1 MGIHEVIET
10 GWTATTITYNRNMK
24 SETASRI
31 LSLNHQF
38 YQSFAE
44 DFSETR
50 QRLQPGVLSLVNRF
64 QSESSILDLGCGN
77 GELAHEL
84 ARKDFSGSYLGTDF
98 SSNLLQK
105 AGLGIPAE
113 FAAEFLE
120 LDLSETDWS
129 GLLPGT
135 PFDVVLSFAALHH
148 IPGHDGRKNVCN
160 NIRRHISDQGC
171 FFHSNWQFLRSP
183 RLQRRIIPWNE
194 AGFSEKDLDE
204 GDYLLD
210 WRRGGMGTRYVHH
223 FTPEELSLLADE
235 SGFRIK
241 ESFFSDGK
249 EGDLSIY
256 QVWEPV

>member
-1 MGIHEVIET
+1 MGINEAIET
-10 GWTATTITYNRNMK
+10 GWTAATITYNRNMK
-24 SETASRI
+24 PETAIRI

-77 GELAHEL
+77 GELAREL

-113 FAAEFLE
+113 FPAEFLE

-148 IPGHDGRKNVCN
+148 VPGHEGRKNVCN

-183 RLQRRIIPWNE
+183 RLLRRIIPWNE

>member
-1 MGIHEVIET
+1 MGINEAIET
-10 GWTATTITYNRNMK
+10 GWTAATITYNRNMK
-24 SETASRI
+24 PETASRI

-77 GELAHEL
+77 GELAREL

-113 FAAEFLE
+113 FPAEFLE

-148 IPGHDGRKNVCN
+148 VPGHEGRKNVCN

-183 RLQRRIIPWNE
+183 RLLRRIIPWNE

>member
-1 MGIHEVIET
+1 
-10 GWTATTITYNRNMK
+10 MK
-24 SETASRI
+24 PETASRI

-77 GELAHEL
+77 GELAREL

-113 FAAEFLE
+113 FPAEFLE

-148 IPGHDGRKNVCN
+148 VPGHEGRKNVCN

-183 RLQRRIIPWNE
+183 RLLRRIIPWNE

>member
-1 MGIHEVIET
+1 MGIKATI
-10 GWTATTITYNRNMK
+10 GTASTISYNRIMK
-24 SETASRI
+24 SEAASRI
-31 LSLNHQF
+31 LSLNYQF

-64 QSESSILDLGCGN
+64 QPESSILDLGCGN
-77 GELAHEL
+77 GELAREL
-84 ARKDFSGSYLGTDF
+84 ARIDFSCSYLGTDF

-105 AGLGIPAE
+105 AGQGIPPE
-113 FAAEFLE
+113 FPAEFLE
-120 LDLSETDWS
+120 LDLSERSWS
-129 GLLPGT
+129 DLLPGT
-135 PFDVVLSFAALHH
+135 PFDIVLSFAVLHH
-148 IPGHDGRKNVCN
+148 VPGHEGRINVCK
-160 NIRRHISDQGC
+160 NIRQHISDQGC

-183 RLQRRIIPWNE
+183 RLQRRIIPWSE

-223 FTPEELSLLADE
+223 FSPEELSRLADE
-235 SGFRIK
+235 SGFKIK

>member
-1 MGIHEVIET
+1 MGINEAIET
-10 GWTATTITYNRNMK
+10 GWTAATITYNRNMK
-24 SETASRI
+24 PETAIRI

-77 GELAHEL
+77 GELAREL

-113 FAAEFLE
+113 FPAEFLE

-148 IPGHDGRKNVCN
+148 VPGHEGRKNVCN

-183 RLQRRIIPWNE
+183 RLLRRIIPWNE

-235 SGFRIK
+235 SGFRIN